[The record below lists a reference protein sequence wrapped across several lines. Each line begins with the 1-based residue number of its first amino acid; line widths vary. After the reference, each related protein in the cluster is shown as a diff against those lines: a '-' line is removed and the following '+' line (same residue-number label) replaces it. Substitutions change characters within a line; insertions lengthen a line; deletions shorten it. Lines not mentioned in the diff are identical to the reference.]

1 MVRLWSLA
9 VDAAG
14 AACAELLDTLWPS
27 EATGT
32 AEALLVEAEE
42 ARDVFEPLPVPETMV
57 GFYDCPCGG
66 CIEIFADDDPTE
78 ARARFD
84 LWADRHRDCRIEC
97 EDRGC
102 DAVHSPT
109 DCPGCSDLC
118 CPGPPA
124 SATIP
129 PVVDRP
135 EPPAFASVVEAPGTP
150 DSSAPENSTTT
161 SGAGADDQPTSRLL
175 SDLALWLCRLQSR
188 GPLSGSVFAA
198 QVSPMLEAA
207 FERAAD
213 FRDIEAAQRE
223 ADQRVTA
230 QLDQLYPNR

>member
-1 MVRLWSLA
+1 MMGRLWSLA

-124 SATIP
+124 SAPGPLPPVDADGPTP
-129 PVVDRP
+129 SSPEGGVGHPSTPVVDVSQPAATRNGETVGAAGNHTSGGGVDRP
-135 EPPAFASVVEAPGTP
+135 LSEWLYEAAGYIRLHPCGQSCNCNAYARDVLAPGLR
-150 DSSAPENSTTT
+150 DI
-161 SGAGADDQPTSRLL
+161 
-175 SDLALWLCRLQSR
+175 
-188 GPLSGSVFAA
+188 AA
-198 QVSPMLEAA
+198 QM
-207 FERAAD
+207 RAID
-213 FRDIEAAQRE
+213 E
-223 ADQRVTA
+223 
-230 QLDQLYPNR
+230 